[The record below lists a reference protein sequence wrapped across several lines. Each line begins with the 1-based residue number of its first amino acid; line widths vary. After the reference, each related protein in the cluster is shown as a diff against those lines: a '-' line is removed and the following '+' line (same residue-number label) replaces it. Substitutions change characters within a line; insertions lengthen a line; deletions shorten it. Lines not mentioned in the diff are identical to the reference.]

1 MRILRRA
8 GYPRSYPA
16 PKSGR
21 PCRWEAA
28 ECPDAQR
35 ILTNERLVTGAV
47 ERPSLASFWTDL
59 PREGRLLLST
69 VIVDFVGT
77 GLVMPFNVVYLH
89 EVRGFEL
96 ARVGL
101 LLSIPALVGL
111 LVIGPVGAL
120 IDRIGAK
127 VVVVCALVLQIAA
140 NVLMASSATEAR
152 AAAAC
157 VLLGF
162 SGGVIWPA
170 INTLIAVIIPSG
182 QRQRYFGLNFTLLN
196 LGIGI
201 GGVLGGL
208 FVDVS
213 RPGTFTLIYLLDA
226 VSYLAPLAILLG
238 PLRHVTGR
246 VRHPD
251 DEPADAA
258 AGSSPARQGYRAILR
273 DRSLL
278 VILVLT
284 FTAAFVGYGQL
295 NTGIPAFGRDVSG
308 ISTRALGLAFAANT
322 VVIVVLQLFV
332 LQRIEGRRRT
342 RLLVVMCAVWGT
354 AFLALGATGL
364 VPGTL
369 AAALLFGACASIF
382 GLGETLFQPTLPAMV
397 NDLAPDHLRGRYNA
411 LTSIAWQGA
420 SVVGPAVAG
429 VLLGHGWSTAYV
441 VMLVVGIALVAWL
454 ALLAERRL
462 PAYVNGVRDL
472 VAVPAG
478 RALRGPD

>member
-1 MRILRRA
+1 MTA
-8 GYPRSYPA
+8 A
-16 PKSGR
+16 P
-21 PCRWEAA
+21 
-28 ECPDAQR
+28 
-35 ILTNERLVTGAV
+35 

-96 ARVGL
+96 THVGL

-111 LVIGPVGAL
+111 LVIGPIGAL

-127 VVVVCALVLQIAA
+127 VVVVCALLLQIAA
-140 NVLMASSATEAR
+140 NVLMAFSATEAL
-152 AAAAC
+152 AAGAC

-170 INTLIAVIIPSG
+170 INSLIAVVIPSG

-201 GGVLGGL
+201 GGVVGGL
-208 FVDVS
+208 FVEVS
-213 RPGTFTLIYLLDA
+213 RPSSFTLIYLLDA

-251 DEPADAA
+251 DGPAHVGAES
-258 AGSSPARQGYRAILR
+258 GQSQGYRAILK
-273 DRSLL
+273 DRSLI

-295 NTGIPAFGRDVSG
+295 NTGIPAFGRDVGG

-342 RLLVVMCAVWGT
+342 RLIVVMCVIWGT
-354 AFLALGATGL
+354 AFLALGATGF

-397 NDLAPDHLRGRYNA
+397 NNLAPDHLRGRYNA
-411 LTSIAWQGA
+411 VTSIAWQGA

-429 VLLGHGWSTAYV
+429 VLIGHGWATAYIA
-441 VMLVVGIALVAWL
+441 MLVVGIALVAWL
-454 ALLAERRL
+454 ALLAEGRL
-462 PAYVNGVRDL
+462 PAYVNGVRDPAP
-472 VAVPAG
+472 VAADP
-478 RALRGPD
+478 ALRSQG

>member
-1 MRILRRA
+1 M
-8 GYPRSYPA
+8 A
-16 PKSGR
+16 PTK
-21 PCRWEAA
+21 
-28 ECPDAQR
+28 
-35 ILTNERLVTGAV
+35 
-47 ERPSLASFWTDL
+47 RPSLASFWSDL
-59 PREGRLLLST
+59 PREGKLLLST

-96 ARVGL
+96 AHVGL

-111 LVIGPVGAL
+111 LVVGPIGAL
-120 IDRIGAK
+120 IDRTGAR
-127 VVVVCALVLQIAA
+127 VVVVCALLLQVAA
-140 NVLMASSATEAR
+140 NVLMAFSATEAL

-182 QRQRYFGLNFTLLN
+182 LRQRYFGLNFTLLN

-201 GGVLGGL
+201 GGIAGGL
-208 FVDVS
+208 FVEVS
-213 RPGTFTLIYLLDA
+213 RPATFTTIYLVDA
-226 VSYLAPLAILLG
+226 VTYLAPLAILLG

-251 DEPADAA
+251 DEPDAQRDEP
-258 AGSSPARQGYRAILR
+258 PARQGYRAILR

-278 VILVLT
+278 VIVVLT
-284 FTAAFVGYGQL
+284 FTASFVGYGQL
-295 NTGIPAFGRDVSG
+295 NTGIPAFGRDVGG

-342 RLLVVMCAVWGT
+342 RLLVVMCAIWGT
-354 AFLALGATGL
+354 SFLALGATGF

-411 LTSIAWQGA
+411 VSSMAWQGA

-429 VLLGHGWSTAYV
+429 LLIGHGWGTAYI
-441 VMLVVGIALVAWL
+441 VMLVVGIAVVAWL

-462 PAYVNGVRDL
+462 PPHVNGVRDHER
-472 VAVPAG
+472 APASPQ
-478 RALRGPD
+478 AA